1 MASVV
6 VEQEALD
13 EHPNQMHPAHEIGL
27 KMLLAGCA
35 NATSAM
41 VTNPADLVKVRQQ
54 LFVKAGSGRSPGF
67 VHTLIDMVR
76 KEGFFSIYNG
86 VSASMIRELSY
97 SGIRM
102 GCYDQFKSGILSLSP
117 SLDPHSVI
125 VKLGAGLGSG
135 CLGAAIANPADVLKV
150 RRQAVGGAALSLRG
164 HARAVY
170 AEQGFKGFYRAV
182 VPTVIRAGVLTSS
195 QLGSYD
201 VAKHFLRTHYPTTFP
216 EGLFTHLVCSGFA
229 GFACS
234 VTSAPIDTVKVR
246 MMNDATKQYSSSL
259 ECAAKMLRY
268 EGPMAFYKGFIGCWT
283 RLWPHTVISLVIFE
297 KLRAFA
303 GLNPI

>member
-1 MASVV
+1 
-6 VEQEALD
+6 
-13 EHPNQMHPAHEIGL
+13 
-27 KMLLAGCA
+27 
-35 NATSAM
+35 M

-67 VHTLIDMVR
+67 VHTLIGMVR

-86 VSASMIRELSY
+86 VSVSRRAQRARRAVWWPSLASFRELTPPPQASMIRELSY

-102 GCYDQFKSGILSLSP
+102 GCYDQFKAGILSLSP

-164 HARAVY
+164 HAKAVY

-182 VPTVIRAGVLTSS
+182 VPTVIR
-195 QLGSYD
+195 
-201 VAKHFLRTHYPTTFP
+201 
-216 EGLFTHLVCSGFA
+216 
-229 GFACS
+229 
-234 VTSAPIDTVKVR
+234 
-246 MMNDATKQYSSSL
+246 
-259 ECAAKMLRY
+259 
-268 EGPMAFYKGFIGCWT
+268 
-283 RLWPHTVISLVIFE
+283 
-297 KLRAFA
+297 
-303 GLNPI
+303 